1 MLIERFIIVSSKLNV
16 EVIPKQIL
24 QDSNDYIQDCNEVL
38 GFIMDKYIIT
48 NNDKDRI
55 QSSLLFADFK
65 QKSGNNKMAPSKFKE
80 DLLNIG
86 GITFKRSGGSQF
98 LGLKEK
104 PSNYVVDE

>member
-1 MLIERFIIVSSKLNV
+1 
-16 EVIPKQIL
+16 
-24 QDSNDYIQDCNEVL
+24 
-38 GFIMDKYIIT
+38 MDKYIIT

-86 GITFKRSGGSQF
+86 GITYKSTKTAKFYC
-98 LGLKEK
+98 GLKEK
-104 PSNYVVDE
+104 PSNFVEDDE